1 MQVLLNTV
9 HHGADCKINLPK
21 DALEKSACDMN
32 DDNVL
37 NDEEDYDKPIIIW
50 KPPAVIISD
59 IRPASLS
66 QHLKH
71 DVL

>member
-9 HHGADCKINLPK
+9 HHGADSEINLPK
-21 DALEKSACDMN
+21 DALEKSTRDMN

-37 NDEEDYDKPIIIW
+37 NDEEDYNKSIIIW

-66 QHLKH
+66 
-71 DVL
+71 